1 MWETMHFH
9 HGSQLK
15 VVGALRMLDISESP
29 KETSDHHHER
39 TVQLW
44 AVVQEWHAQLEKL
57 VNRQKDY
64 IKALSNWLRLNL
76 IPTESS
82 LKEKVSSPPRVRS
95 PPIHSLLHVWQ
106 DQLEKLPDEV
116 LRNAIFTFATVI
128 NTIMQSQDGEMKLKV
143 KCQET
148 EKELARKSKQF
159 KDWQKKYAQRR
170 APSAADEANPEE
182 TGDDDAVAERQ
193 AAVEAVEKRLEEERE
208 EYQKLCVHVREKSL
222 GSLKNQLPELF
233 RALFEFSLA
242 CSRMYRN
249 LKSISQPL
257 PNRPQNQTTAQ
268 EVES

>member
-15 VVGALRMLDISESP
+15 VVTALRMLDISQSP

-44 AVVQEWHAQLEKL
+44 AVVQEWHSQLEKL
-57 VNRQKDY
+57 VTRQKDY

-95 PPIHSLLHVWQ
+95 PPIHGLLHVWQ
-106 DQLEKLPDEV
+106 DHLEKLPDEV

-128 NTIMQSQDGEMKLKV
+128 NTIMQSQEEEMKLKV

-159 KDWQKKYAQRR
+159 NDWQKKYAQRR
-170 APSAADEANPEE
+170 ASNADEAANPEE
-182 TGDDDAVAERQ
+182 TGDKDAVAERQ
-193 AAVEAVEKRLEEERE
+193 AAVEAVERRLEEERE
-208 EYQKLCVHVREKSL
+208 EYQKLCVNVREKSL

-233 RALFEFSLA
+233 RALFEFSLG
-242 CSRMYRN
+242 CSRMYRH

-257 PNRPQNQTTAQ
+257 PNRPQSQTTAQ
-268 EVES
+268 EVGT

>member
-1 MWETMHFH
+1 MWEIMHFH

-15 VVGALRMLDISESP
+15 AVAALRILDIPQSP

-44 AVVQEWHAQLEKL
+44 AVVQEWHSQLEKL
-57 VNRQKDY
+57 VTRQKEY

-95 PPIHSLLHVWQ
+95 PPIQSLLHVWQ
-106 DQLEKLPDEV
+106 DHLEKLPDEV

-128 NTIMQSQDGEMKLKV
+128 NTIVQSQEEEMKLKV

-170 APSAADEANPEE
+170 APNSDEANPEE
-182 TGDDDAVAERQ
+182 TGDKDAIAERQ

-208 EYQKLCVHVREKSL
+208 EHQKLCLHVREKSL

-233 RALFEFSLA
+233 RALFEFSLS
-242 CSRMYRN
+242 CSRMYRH

-257 PNRPQNQTTAQ
+257 PNRPQDQTTAR
-268 EVES
+268 VGT